1 MSTFGT
7 INNLNG
13 VNLVNFYNE
22 IFLPLCASTGKKP
35 TVVAQ
40 DLGFSRSVVSNWKIR
55 GSFPTDTTLVRI
67 ADYFGVSVDSL
78 KGKKEQP
85 IQEDGLS
92 DVKQMLKGMIP
103 DLSEDTA
110 SMLLILAKQLTAKD
124 KSTGSHQ

>member
-1 MSTFGT
+1 M
-7 INNLNG
+7 
-13 VNLVNFYNE
+13 
-22 IFLPLCASTGKKP
+22 
-35 TVVAQ
+35 
-40 DLGFSRSVVSNWKIR
+40 
-55 GSFPTDTTLVRI
+55 VRI
-67 ADYFGVSVDSL
+67 ADYFGVSVESL

-124 KSTGSHQ
+124 KSTGSRQ